1 MNKFIGIGSSPL
13 MESTCYAGVIAKQL
27 GMKYVSLS
35 RPVNTNQK
43 ICRKILS
50 YPDYQPG
57 DFVLIEWTS
66 TIRYEFRT
74 EHGWTN
80 TNPNSYRKG
89 TGSFEEYF
97 YEKGPGQWEYS
108 GIHTVLKEMIIAE
121 TFLKSKKIDYLYIF
135 FHDDIAQSILWQ
147 DPLCEYLRALKQL
160 IDQSKIVTFDG
171 HGADHWF
178 RINQCEYFDS
188 THPAASAHQQL
199 AQHMLDNCEI
209 IKKLSASRDSTAS

>member
-1 MNKFIGIGSSPL
+1 MNKFIGVGSSPL
-13 MESTCYAGVIAKQL
+13 MESTSYAGVIAQQL
-27 GMKYVSLS
+27 GMEYISLS

-80 TNPNSYRKG
+80 TNPNSYKKG

-108 GIHTVLKEMIIAE
+108 GIHAALKEMIV
-121 TFLKSKKIDYLYIF
+121 TQQFLKSNRINYLYTF
-135 FHDDIAQSILWQ
+135 FHDDITQSVLWNNSS
-147 DPLCEYLRALKQL
+147 CEYLNTLKQL
-160 IDQSKIVTFDG
+160 IDQDKIVTFDG

-178 RINQCEYFDS
+178 RSNHCEYSDK
-188 THPAASAHQQL
+188 THPAPSAHRQI
-199 AQHMLDNCEI
+199 AQYMLDSCEI
-209 IKKLSASRDSTAS
+209 LKKLSAACNASTS